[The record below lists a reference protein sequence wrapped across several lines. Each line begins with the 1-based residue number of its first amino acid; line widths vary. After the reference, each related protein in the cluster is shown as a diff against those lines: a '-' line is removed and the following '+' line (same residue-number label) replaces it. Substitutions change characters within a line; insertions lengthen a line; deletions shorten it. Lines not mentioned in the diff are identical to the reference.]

1 MNSNNKLAANSPR
14 FLDCTFSSPL
24 PSATGAASN
33 ASVETKDRRPVP
45 ENVAK
50 ALMKMRAW
58 ADDDDQPCY
67 MLSTV
72 HRNGMSSPALK
83 ISREFYIKAFRQPYF
98 FIGFSFSKGKE
109 YINDADKFVY
119 SVSGQLSVWPSL
131 QLQVAKAKMGTSE
144 ISNEDL
150 QCLWHTLIVGP
161 LIEAHSSRPGR
172 DGDIAHLIHLL
183 LRAQDLPKTRLRA
196 FVSSQREMT
205 VEDGVVLDLGTR
217 MPEAR
222 GCWNIIKVWD

>member
-1 MNSNNKLAANSPR
+1 MNSNNKRAANSPR
-14 FLDCTFSSPL
+14 FLECIFSAPP

-33 ASVETKDRRPVP
+33 ASVKTKDRRPVP

-58 ADDDDQPCY
+58 ADDDDQLCV

-83 ISREFYIKAFRQPYF
+83 ISLDFWTKASNQPYF

-109 YINDADKFVY
+109 DNNDADKFVY
-119 SVSGQLSVWPSL
+119 SLSGQLSVWPSL
-131 QLQVAKAKMGTSE
+131 HLRITMARMVTRE

-150 QCLWHTLIVGP
+150 QCLWHTLIFGP
-161 LIEAHSSRPGR
+161 LIEAHSSRPDR
-172 DGDIAHLIHLL
+172 DGDRAQLIHLL

-196 FVSSQREMT
+196 FISSQSEMT
-205 VEDGVVLDLGTR
+205 FEDGVVLDLGTR